1 MFLVV
6 KFLKKEKQKFH
17 LLILAEQ
24 KRFRI
29 FLIFRKRILSIIFKE
44 IFFNFNH
51 SFQKT
56 LRVIFRII
64 GLKTFFHFNEFQKL
78 KFLKF

>member
-29 FLIFRKRILSIIFKE
+29 FFGFSKENFIYHFQRNIFNS
-44 IFFNFNH
+44 NH

>member
-1 MFLVV
+1 MFFVI

-29 FLIFRKRILSIIFKE
+29 FLIFRKRIFSIIFEE
-44 IFFNFNH
+44 IIFISNH
-51 SFQKT
+51 SFKKNSMSN
-56 LRVIFRII
+56 FS
-64 GLKTFFHFNEFQKL
+64 E
-78 KFLKF
+78 